1 MVPHFPLLG
10 SEGVLAML
18 VSFWL
23 WYSGWD
29 VILVL
34 LKPTGGVGYFPKN
47 LVDKKIAIMLNTFF
61 NCQILIFTNTTISL
75 LTTKLMV
82 L

>member
-1 MVPHFPLLG
+1 MVPHFPLCG
-10 SEGVLAML
+10 STSVLAML
-18 VSFWL
+18 ASIWL

-34 LKPTGGVGYFPKN
+34 LKPTGGAGYFPKN
-47 LVDKKIAIMLNTFF
+47 VVDKKIAIMLNIFY
-61 NCQILIFTNTTISL
+61 NCQIIIFTNTTISL